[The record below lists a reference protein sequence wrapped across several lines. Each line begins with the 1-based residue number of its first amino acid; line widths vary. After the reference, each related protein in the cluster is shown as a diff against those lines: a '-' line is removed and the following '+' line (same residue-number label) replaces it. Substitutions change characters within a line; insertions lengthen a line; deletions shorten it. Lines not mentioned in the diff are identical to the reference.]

1 MSAKYPTIHTTSPY
15 NKELSGSKCQLVL
28 TSKNFVVVYL
38 EQSPHFVVVV
48 VVSMSLTCSVQASCN
63 AECPTLEV
71 FLIVFS

>member
-38 EQSPHFVVVV
+38 EQSPHFVVVDV
-48 VVSMSLTCSVQASCN
+48 FMTLTCSVQASCN
-63 AECPTLEV
+63 AECPTVEV